1 MIRTTSKSS
10 FKALIQVLFH
20 TVNTSHKASGSQY
33 DNTFKPSKES
43 RCLFCLFTGI
53 GILETFL
60 SCMKLKQA
68 SITGILLYPRLSM
81 MPLRRNPRKMW
92 LWTKLLYPL
101 CIQIPVCMWR
111 QLSRSGR
118 KRGWSYLF
126 KRRDELWNCTK
137 AKDKQIILKLCFRV
151 LIPFKTS
158 RNSKNLQG
166 NTLLVYRC
174 KYI

>member
-43 RCLFCLFTGI
+43 RCVFCLFTGI

-81 MPLRRNPRKMW
+81 MPLRRNPLKIKAVNKVALPPLYPNNPNTCMYVEAAKQKWKEER
-92 LWTKLLYPL
+92 LKLL
-101 CIQIPVCMWR
+101 I
-111 QLSRSGR
+111 
-118 KRGWSYLF
+118 
-126 KRRDELWNCTK
+126 
-137 AKDKQIILKLCFRV
+137 
-151 LIPFKTS
+151 
-158 RNSKNLQG
+158 
-166 NTLLVYRC
+166 
-174 KYI
+174 